1 MSEDTDSQCK
11 KEELEKIPK
20 YKILNEGRY
29 YILTVTGVLMIA
41 SILLITTTSHIY
53 NAKKCD
59 LKKALDSLDLKY
71 TSQPCK
77 YYGMKEISH
86 EIFKLGKGVLS
97 WNFIAFIGILFLHF
111 GPSLKYK
118 HVCVNI
124 SCGVITF
131 IALLIFILCLL
142 KYNKVAKTREE
153 TTEINY
159 SQIES
164 AMLTGLEKYY
174 TSDDMNNSDYRS
186 LSWNTFFIQYDC
198 CGVRE
203 FQESTNDFKN
213 TPWCKSSGTCQT
225 GTSKI
230 PKTCCKDVTKNDYQN
245 APSSCYVSAKSG
257 TYKPSCSSRMKKL
270 SDYNISECHVLI
282 VSISLLII
290 AVLQIFEAILIAA
303 LFVPLV
309 LKHLTFFSNP
319 KILYRYPDYLP

>member
-225 GTSKI
+225 DATYQIWLRLAKVVLEKKMLTHDERRTTHDDGRQPIVIGHLAEKRTRPKTLDEAVMAAMQEECIRSQKQRKATLEGTSNK
-230 PKTCCKDVTKNDYQN
+230 CMQ
-245 APSSCYVSAKSG
+245 
-257 TYKPSCSSRMKKL
+257 
-270 SDYNISECHVLI
+270 
-282 VSISLLII
+282 
-290 AVLQIFEAILIAA
+290 
-303 LFVPLV
+303 
-309 LKHLTFFSNP
+309 
-319 KILYRYPDYLP
+319 